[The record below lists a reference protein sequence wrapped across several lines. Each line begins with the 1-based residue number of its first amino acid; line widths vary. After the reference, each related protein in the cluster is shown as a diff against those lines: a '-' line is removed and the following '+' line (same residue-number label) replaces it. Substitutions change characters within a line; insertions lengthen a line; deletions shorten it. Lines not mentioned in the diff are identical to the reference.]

1 MPGPSATFVRASAT
15 ALAVPLALTYTTFSF
30 AAEPTRTIDCHI
42 RATTQSDLLRLE
54 AMAKGHRTASGT
66 YRFEVF
72 KQSSTG
78 TTQNVQS
85 GEFHLDADRDEILT
99 TVVLDRSA
107 VGHYRAKLTIE
118 SQEFGSVSCVS
129 P

>member
-1 MPGPSATFVRASAT
+1 MSGLTATFVTASAIV
-15 ALAVPLALTYTTFSF
+15 LAVPLTLTSTTFSF
-30 AAEPTRTIDCHI
+30 AAEPTMTIDCHI
-42 RATTQSDLLRLE
+42 RATPQSNLLRLE
-54 AMAKGHRTASGT
+54 AMAKGHRTTTGT

-99 TVVLDRSA
+99 TVVLDGSA
-107 VGHYRAKLTIE
+107 VGHYRAKLTLE
-118 SQEFGSVSCVS
+118 SHEFGSVSCVS

>member
-1 MPGPSATFVRASAT
+1 MPGLSATFVRASAI

-30 AAEPTRTIDCHI
+30 AAEPTMTIDCHI

-99 TVVLDRSA
+99 TVVLDRST